1 MIYSNKIM
9 IIDSHV
15 HFGNALGFNAPCE
28 MVLKSM
34 EKYSIDKAIVS
45 NLQSTECDHYCKVLP
60 EENQV
65 LQIESL
71 KKTVEFARNNKGKIF
86 AALWCKPLLEKPDLD
101 FVQLIEE
108 NLDVVKAL
116 KFHPYHSS
124 VCFNDYRIQA
134 FLDVAKNF
142 HLPVITHTGSGG
154 YDNCDLVYEVA
165 KKYPEI
171 NFIMAHL
178 GLETDNIHA
187 ISLCAKQKNL
197 FGDTAWVPIKNVIKF
212 IEKCGS
218 EKILF
223 GTDNP
228 IDGKDTYS
236 QNKKGEPSIYLDYFK
251 NSEKISSSDYENLM
265 GKNALRVF
273 NL

>member
-1 MIYSNKIM
+1 MKLRNVTIGADPELF
-9 IIDSHV
+9 IINEKTKKVVSAV
-15 HFGNALGFNAPCE
+15 GLIPGEKGNPWRADDMPEGF
-28 MVLKSM
+28 
-34 EKYSIDKAIVS
+34 
-45 NLQSTECDHYCKVLP
+45 
-60 EENQV
+60 
-65 LQIESL
+65 
-71 KKTVEFARNNKGKIF
+71 
-86 AALWCKPLLEKPDLD
+86 
-101 FVQLIEE
+101 
-108 NLDVVKAL
+108 
-116 KFHPYHSS
+116 
-124 VCFNDYRIQA
+124 
-134 FLDVAKNF
+134 
-142 HLPVITHTGSGG
+142 
-154 YDNCDLVYEVA
+154 
-165 KKYPEI
+165 
-171 NFIMAHL
+171 

-197 FGDTAWVPIKNVIKF
+197 FGDTAWVPIKNVVKF